1 MGIDRPDLLP
11 NWHPNQLRHSVG
23 TEVRKQFGLEAT
35 QVVLGHA
42 SANVSEIYAE
52 RDMTLAAE
60 IMRKIG

>member
-1 MGIDRPDLLP
+1 
-11 NWHPNQLRHSVG
+11 VG
-23 TEVRKQFGLEAT
+23 TEVPKQFGLEAT

-52 RDMTLAAE
+52 RDLTLAAE

>member
-1 MGIDRPDLLP
+1 MSQDYEVVIGTRTNCGIA
-11 NWHPNQLRHSVG
+11 WA
-23 TEVRKQFGLEAT
+23 RKCGSNSALEAT

-52 RDMTLAAE
+52 RDLSLAAE